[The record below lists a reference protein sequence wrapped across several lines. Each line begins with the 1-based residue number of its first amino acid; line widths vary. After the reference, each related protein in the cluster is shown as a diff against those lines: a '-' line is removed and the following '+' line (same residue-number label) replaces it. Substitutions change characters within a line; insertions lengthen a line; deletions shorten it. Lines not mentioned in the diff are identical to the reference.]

1 MPNEPYRGRVFTA
14 AEVRRI
20 LSRAATLED
29 TAAPDGRP
37 AGRPHVREEIE
48 RIATDAGIGAG
59 ALQRALEEEGEGA
72 RPEPRSRPLS
82 VAGAPTHVA
91 LERTVRGALA
101 ASSHPDLARALRNT
115 VGAGE
120 ATHSEDA
127 AVAKWVWTSSPLG
140 GRRARA
146 RVESS
151 ADGRITVSVEESL
164 QPARAGTFTL
174 AWVIGLAILV
184 PLISALPHEV
194 AHALVPYLLLAW
206 AVVPYLAARA
216 IYARRF
222 RAREAEL
229 TAAVAEL
236 AAIVGSTAPSAAAP
250 RLRVMGAADAKD
262 GDDAS
267 PEAIEE
273 EPAVFRPIRR

>member
-1 MPNEPYRGRVFTA
+1 M
-14 AEVRRI
+14 
-20 LSRAATLED
+20 
-29 TAAPDGRP
+29 
-37 AGRPHVREEIE
+37 REEIE

-59 ALQRALEEEGEGA
+59 ALQRALDEEGGGA
-72 RPEPRSRPLS
+72 RPEPPSRPFS

-91 LERTVRGALA
+91 LERTVRGTLG

-115 VGAGE
+115 VRAGE

-127 AVAKWVWTSSPLG
+127 AVAKWVWTASPFG

-146 RVESS
+146 RVESG
-151 ADGRITVSVEESL
+151 ADGRVTVSVEESL
-164 QPARAGTFTL
+164 QSTRGGTFTL
-174 AWVIGLAILV
+174 AWVVGLAILV
-184 PLISALPHEV
+184 PLITSLPHEV

-236 AAIVGSTAPSAAAP
+236 AAIIASAEASAAAP

-262 GDDAS
+262 GDEAS
-267 PEAIEE
+267 QEAIEE